1 MVQDTQQ
8 WNTGCL
14 RFFMNK
20 LSQLLVINNI
30 YQQVLYISQRMAFAE
45 PRPAGAWQRG
55 RTELGPVTYTW
66 PLRSIAS
73 LR

>member
-1 MVQDTQQ
+1 MSK
-8 WNTGCL
+8 L
-14 RFFMNK
+14 R
-20 LSQLLVINNI
+20 QLVAIDNI
-30 YQQVLYISQRMAFAE
+30 YHKVLYISQGMAFAE

-55 RTELGPVTYTW
+55 RTELGPVTCTW